1 MGKASL
7 DELTRAGETNYPRW
21 SNIKRGKARCGA
33 EEIEILG
40 QMFPEYALW
49 LISGKVAP
57 EAGQTSPELEEVRHS
72 DSGKQSAG

>member
-7 DELTRAGETNYPRW
+7 DELTRAGNTNYPRW

-40 QMFPEYALW
+40 KLFPQYALW
-49 LISGKVAP
+49 LVTGQVAP
-57 EAGQTSPELEEVRHS
+57 EAGQTSPDLEEIQRS
-72 DSGKQSAG
+72 ESGDQKAV